1 MAYVILHG
9 WLDGLPPVTLQHTS
23 VVSGRPLPVVS
34 SKRFSVAIS
43 KMSWKTL
50 INGTGNQRD
59 ASQDTLLIHPSLDR
73 LKCQFHDSQ
82 EFQLQTLLQSEPG
95 ELNASPGNEVN
106 RRLGWIAEVQ
116 SPGRNF
122 HRFGT

>member
-73 LKCQFHDSQ
+73 LKC
-82 EFQLQTLLQSEPG
+82 
-95 ELNASPGNEVN
+95 
-106 RRLGWIAEVQ
+106 
-116 SPGRNF
+116 
-122 HRFGT
+122 